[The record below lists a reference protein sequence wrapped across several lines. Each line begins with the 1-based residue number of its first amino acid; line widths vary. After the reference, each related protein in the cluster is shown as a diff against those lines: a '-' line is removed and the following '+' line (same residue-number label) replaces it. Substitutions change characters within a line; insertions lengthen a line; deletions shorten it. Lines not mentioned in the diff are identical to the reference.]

1 MRKFFIGILSLIS
14 VSSVGQ
20 LEMFKGMS
28 MRSIGPATTSGRVTA
43 IDMDLTA
50 NTMYIGAASGGVWK
64 SESGGA
70 TWEPIFDQQAVMGIG
85 SIKISPTHPDMIW
98 VGTGEGNPRNSQT
111 SGRGIYRSLDRGHTW
126 TCMGLEETKSIHRI
140 CIDQQDNV
148 YAAAMGSAWGPN
160 VDRGVFYYNNQNK
173 TWKKVLYVNDSTGCA
188 DLVMDP
194 RNDQK
199 LLAAMWQYQ
208 RQPWQFNSGGKGS
221 GLYMTVNGGQDWKKL
236 TDKEGLPK
244 GTLGRI
250 GLAVAPS
257 DPRIVYA
264 MIESEK
270 TGLYKS
276 QDGGH
281 HWSLVTDKG
290 VEDRPFYYSEFYV
303 DPSNPNHLIYLHSI
317 VSESIDGGKTWNTIL
332 PYWGVHPDHH
342 AFWWNP
348 NNTLEM
354 WEGNDGGLNVSRDG
368 GKNWDF
374 IPNLP
379 LGQFYHIH
387 YDHQTPYNVYGG
399 LQDNGTWKGPGY
411 VWHSNGILDS
421 DWQELY
427 FGDGFDAVP
436 DPSDENYVYVLSQ
449 GGNMGRVNAT
459 TGEEHFVQPVHPEGK
474 PLRFHWNTGI
484 SNDPFIETDIY
495 IGSQYLHYSTNNGQ
509 SWEIISPDLTSNDTT
524 KQHAYR
530 SGGLTT
536 DATSAENYC
545 TILTIEPSVF
555 NAGEIWVGTDDGQ
568 VSMTT
573 DHGKTWK
580 NITANIKGMPK
591 GAWIP
596 QIVLSQNDPKE
607 IWVVANHYRQNDW
620 KPYLFHSTDG
630 GKKWENVVE
639 KANMIGHCL
648 SVAQDHIQPELV
660 FCGTEHGLFVSL
672 DRGATWEKWKHN
684 YPSVATQDL
693 KIHPD
698 QGDLIIGTF
707 GRAIYILDD
716 ISPLRDWITN
726 GKQIKDSLSLYNTV
740 NPIYQAQYK
749 RHNGQRFPA
758 DMYFSG
764 DNKSSSAKIYCH
776 IKQNEKNKE
785 QKLNVTIYRS
795 NGGIREII
803 RNWEQAPDSFLTT
816 IDWNFDSNG
825 FAYPSR
831 NKREKAKETPGGGF
845 KVEPGE
851 YWAVVEWGKE
861 KDSILWSI
869 DYDPRMTF
877 NPDHYQAQKN
887 IYEEWKKEMIKLGD
901 ELEKINEAKA
911 LAQWTI
917 DAMKYHEDSILKP
930 MKTLKDSLDK
940 SWEKQMLKIFLK
952 EGLKGIQDDSK
963 VISGHWWT
971 PYALLSTESAMP
983 GENAKVA
990 IHNLRN
996 EIDAWMGENK
1006 LIWEGP
1012 WQSYQKSATEKVDW
1026 PKEWTNQK

>member
-14 VSSVGQ
+14 ISSVGQ
-20 LEMFKGMS
+20 LEMFKGMR

-50 NTMYIGAASGGVWK
+50 NTIYIGAASGGVWK
-64 SESGGA
+64 SESGG
-70 TWEPIFDQQAVMGIG
+70 TRWEPIFDQQAVLGIG
-85 SIKISPTHPDMIW
+85 SIKISPSHPDVIW

-126 TCMGLEETKSIHRI
+126 TCMGLEDTKSIHRI

-148 YAAAMGSAWGPN
+148 YAGAMGSAWGPN
-160 VDRGVFYYNNQNK
+160 TDRGVFYYNNQNK
-173 TWKKVLYVNDSTGCA
+173 SWKKILYVNDSTGCA

-208 RQPWQFNSGGKGS
+208 RQPWHFNSGGKGS
-221 GLYMTVNGGQDWKKL
+221 GLYITVNGGQDWKKL
-236 TDKEGLPK
+236 SDKEGLPK

-250 GLAVAPS
+250 GLAIAPS

-276 QDGGH
+276 QDGGN
-281 HWSLVTDKG
+281 HWSLVTEKG
-290 VEDRPFYYSEFYV
+290 VDDRPFYYSEFYV
-303 DPSNPNHLIYLHSI
+303 DPHNPDHLIYLHSI
-317 VSESIDGGKTWNTIL
+317 VSESIDGGKTWNTML

-368 GKNWDF
+368 GKNWEF

-379 LGQFYHIH
+379 LGQFYHVH

-399 LQDNGTWKGPGY
+399 LQDNGTWKGPSY
-411 VWHSNGILDS
+411 VWHYNGILDS

-459 TGEEHFVQPVHPEGK
+459 TGEEQFVQPVHPEGK

-484 SNDPFIETDIY
+484 SSDPFVENGIY
-495 IGSQYLHYSTNNGQ
+495 IGSQYLHYSSDNGQ
-509 SWEIISPDLTSNDTT
+509 SWEIISPDLTTNDTT
-524 KQHAYR
+524 KQHAYK

-545 TILTIEPSVF
+545 TILTIEPSIHPT
-555 NAGEIWVGTDDGQ
+555 GEIWVGTDDGQ

-573 DHGKTWK
+573 NHGKSWNNVTER
-580 NITANIKGMPK
+580 IKGLPK
-591 GAWIP
+591 NAWIP
-596 QIVLSQNDPKE
+596 QIVVSPTDQNE
-607 IWVVANHYRQNDW
+607 IWVVANNYRQNDW
-620 KPYLFHSTDG
+620 KPYLFHSMDG

-639 KANMIGHCL
+639 KANMTGHCL
-648 SVAQDHIQPELV
+648 SVVQDPIQPELV
-660 FCGTEHGLFVSL
+660 FCGTEHGLYVSL
-672 DRGATWEKWKHN
+672 NRGKDWEKWKHG
-684 YPSVATQDL
+684 YPSVPTQDL

-698 QGDLIIGTF
+698 HGDLIIGTF
-707 GRAIYILDD
+707 GRALYVLDD
-716 ISPLRDWITN
+716 LSPLRDWIHN
-726 GKQIKDSLSLYNTV
+726 GNKILDSLSVYSTV
-740 NPIYQAQYK
+740 NPIHQAQYK

-758 DMYFSG
+758 DRYFSG
-764 DNKSSSAKIYCH
+764 DNKSNAAKLYCH
-776 IKQNEKNKE
+776 VKRNDKKKE
-785 QKLNVTIYRS
+785 QKLKITIRR
-795 NGGIREII
+795 NNPVGMDTIRT
-803 RNWEQAPDSFLTT
+803 WEQEPDSFLTT
-816 IDWNFDSNG
+816 IDWNFDSHG
-825 FAYPSR
+825 FDYPSR
-831 NKREKAKETPGGGF
+831 NKREKSKETPGGGF

-851 YWAVVEWGKE
+851 YWAIVQWGKE
-861 KDSILWSI
+861 KDSVLWTI
-869 DYDPRMTF
+869 KYDPRMVF
-877 NPDHYQAQKN
+877 SQENYEKQKSL
-887 IYEEWKKEMIKLGD
+887 YGDWKTEMIKLRD
-901 ELEKINEAKA
+901 ELDKINEAKA
-911 LAQWTI
+911 MTQWTI
-917 DAMKYHEDSILKP
+917 DAMKYHADSTIKS
-930 MKTLKDSLDK
+930 MKALKDSLDK
-940 SWEKQMLKIFLK
+940 SWEKQLLKVFLK
-952 EGLKGIQDDSK
+952 EGLRGIQDDSR

-971 PYALLSTESAMP
+971 PYSLLSTESVQP
-983 GENAKVA
+983 GENAATA
-990 IHNLRN
+990 IKNLRN
-996 EIDAWMGENK
+996 EIDAWIAENNVLWK
-1006 LIWEGP
+1006 GAW
-1012 WQSYQKSATEKVDW
+1012 ATFEERAKQNVTW
-1026 PKEWTNQK
+1026 PKDWTNQK

>member
-1 MRKFFIGILSLIS
+1 MRKIFVGFLMVIS
-14 VSSVGQ
+14 ITSWGQ

-43 IDMDLTA
+43 IDVDINA
-50 NTMYIGAASGGVWK
+50 NTYYIGAASGGVWK

-70 TWEPIFDQQAVMGIG
+70 TWEPIFDKEAVLGIG
-85 SIKISPTHPDMIW
+85 AVKISPSHPDVVW

-111 SGRGIYRSLDRGHTW
+111 SGRGIYRSLDRGNSW
-126 TCMGLEETKSIHRI
+126 QCMGLEETKTIHRI
-140 CIDQQDNV
+140 CIDQSDNV
-148 YAAAMGSAWGPN
+148 YAAALGSAWGPN
-160 VDRGVFYYNNQNK
+160 IDRGVFYYNNQNK
-173 TWKKVLYVNDSTGCA
+173 SWKKILYVNDSTGCA

-208 RQPWQFNSGGKGS
+208 RQPWQFNSGGNGS

-236 TDKEGLPK
+236 TDKDGLPK
-244 GTLGRI
+244 GKLGRI
-250 GLAVAPS
+250 GLAIAPS
-257 DPRIVYA
+257 DSRIVYA

-276 QDGGH
+276 TDGGH

-317 VSESIDGGKTWNTIL
+317 VSESIDGGKTWSTML

-368 GKNWDF
+368 GKNWNF

-484 SNDPFIETDIY
+484 SNDPFIETGIY

-509 SWEIISPDLTSNDTT
+509 SWEIISPDLTTNDTT

-545 TILTIEPSVF
+545 TIITIEPSVF

-580 NITANIKGMPK
+580 NITANIKGLPK

-596 QIVLSQNDPKE
+596 QIVLSQDDPKE

-630 GKKWENVVE
+630 GRKWENVVE
-639 KANMIGHCL
+639 KANMTGHCL
-648 SVAQDHIQPELV
+648 SVAQDKFEPELV
-660 FCGTEHGLFVSL
+660 FCGTEHGLFVSM
-672 DRGATWEKWKHN
+672 DRGTSWEKWKHD

-698 QGDLIIGTF
+698 NGDLIIGTF

-716 ISPLRDWITN
+716 ISPLRDWINN
-726 GKQIKDSLSLYNTV
+726 GKQINDSLSVYNSE
-740 NPIYQAQYK
+740 NPIFQAQYK

-764 DNKSSSAKIYCH
+764 DNKTSSAKMYCH
-776 IKQNEKNKE
+776 VKQNEKNKE
-785 QKLNVTIYRS
+785 QKLKVTIHRS
-795 NGGIREII
+795 NGGTRDII
-803 RNWEQAPDSFLTT
+803 RNWEQAPDSFLTV
-816 IDWNFDSNG
+816 IDWGFDSNG

-861 KDSILWSI
+861 KDSVLWSI
-869 DYDPRMTF
+869 KYDPRMIF
-877 NPDHYQAQKN
+877 NPDHYKAQKN
-887 IYEEWKKEMIKLGD
+887 LYEEWKKEMIKIGD

-917 DAMKYHEDSILKP
+917 DAMKYHEDSLLKP

-940 SWEKQMLKIFLK
+940 SWEKQMLKVFLK

-963 VISGHWWT
+963 VISGHWWA
-971 PYALLSTESAMP
+971 PYALFSTESAMP

-990 IHNLRN
+990 LRN
-996 EIDAWMGENK
+996 LHNEIVTWMGENK

-1012 WQSYQKSATEKVDW
+1012 WLSFQKTATGKVDW
-1026 PKEWTNQK
+1026 PKEWKNQK

>member
-14 VSSVGQ
+14 ISSVGQ
-20 LEMFKGMS
+20 LEMFKGMR

-50 NTMYIGAASGGVWK
+50 NTIYIGAASGGVWK

-70 TWEPIFDQQAVMGIG
+70 RWEPIFDQQAVLGIG
-85 SIKISPTHPDMIW
+85 SIKISPTHPDVIW

-126 TCMGLEETKSIHRI
+126 TCMGLEDTKSIHRI

-148 YAAAMGSAWGPN
+148 YAGAMGSAWGPN
-160 VDRGVFYYNNQNK
+160 TDRGVFYYNNQNK
-173 TWKKVLYVNDSTGCA
+173 SWKKILYVNDSTGCA

-208 RQPWQFNSGGKGS
+208 RQPWHFNSGGKGS
-221 GLYMTVNGGQDWKKL
+221 GLYITVNGGQDWKKL
-236 TDKEGLPK
+236 SDKEGLPK

-250 GLAVAPS
+250 GLAIAPS

-276 QDGGH
+276 QDGGN
-281 HWSLVTDKG
+281 HWSLVTEKG
-290 VEDRPFYYSEFYV
+290 VDDRPFYYSEFYV
-303 DPSNPNHLIYLHSI
+303 DPNNPDHLIYLHSI
-317 VSESIDGGKTWNTIL
+317 VSESIDGGKTWNTML

-368 GKNWDF
+368 GKNWEF

-379 LGQFYHIH
+379 LGQFYHVH

-399 LQDNGTWKGPGY
+399 LQDNGTWKGPSY
-411 VWHSNGILDS
+411 VWHYNGILDS

-459 TGEEHFVQPVHPEGK
+459 TGEEQFVQPVHPEGK

-484 SNDPFIETDIY
+484 SSDPFVENGIY
-495 IGSQYLHYSTNNGQ
+495 IGSQYLHYSSDNGQ
-509 SWEIISPDLTSNDTT
+509 SWEIISPDLTTNDTT
-524 KQHAYR
+524 KQHAYK

-545 TILTIEPSVF
+545 TILTIEPSIHPT
-555 NAGEIWVGTDDGQ
+555 GEIWVGTDDGQ

-573 DHGKTWK
+573 NHGKSWNNVTER
-580 NITANIKGMPK
+580 IKGLPK
-591 GAWIP
+591 NAWIP
-596 QIVLSQNDPKE
+596 QIVVSPTDQNE
-607 IWVVANHYRQNDW
+607 IWVVANNYRQNDW
-620 KPYLFHSTDG
+620 KPYLFHSMDG

-639 KANMIGHCL
+639 KANMTGHCL
-648 SVAQDHIQPELV
+648 SVVQDPIQPELV
-660 FCGTEHGLFVSL
+660 FCGTEHGLYVSL
-672 DRGATWEKWKHN
+672 NRGKDWEKWKHG
-684 YPSVATQDL
+684 YPSVPTQDL

-698 QGDLIIGTF
+698 HGDLIIGTF
-707 GRAIYILDD
+707 GRALYVLDD
-716 ISPLRDWITN
+716 LSPLRDWIHN
-726 GKQIKDSLSLYNTV
+726 GNKILDSLSVYSTV
-740 NPIYQAQYK
+740 NPIHQAQYK

-758 DMYFSG
+758 DRYFSG
-764 DNKSSSAKIYCH
+764 DNKSNAAKLYCH
-776 IKQNEKNKE
+776 VKRNDKKKE
-785 QKLNVTIYRS
+785 QKLKITIRR
-795 NGGIREII
+795 NNPVGMDTIRT
-803 RNWEQAPDSFLTT
+803 WEQEPDSFLTT

-825 FAYPSR
+825 FDYPSR
-831 NKREKAKETPGGGF
+831 NKREKSKEIPGGGF

-851 YWAVVEWGKE
+851 YWAIVQWGKE
-861 KDSILWSI
+861 KDSVLWTI
-869 DYDPRMTF
+869 KYDPRMVF
-877 NPDHYQAQKN
+877 SQENYEKQKSL
-887 IYEEWKKEMIKLGD
+887 YGDWKNEMIKLRG
-901 ELEKINEAKA
+901 ELDKINEAKA
-911 LAQWTI
+911 MTQWTI
-917 DAMKYHEDSILKP
+917 DAMKYHADSTIKS
-930 MKTLKDSLDK
+930 MKALKDSLDK
-940 SWEKQMLKIFLK
+940 SWEKQLLKVFLK
-952 EGLKGIQDDSK
+952 EGLRGIQDDSK

-971 PYALLSTESAMP
+971 PYSLLSTESVQP
-983 GENAKVA
+983 GENAATA
-990 IHNLRN
+990 IKNLRK
-996 EIDAWMGENK
+996 EIDAWIAENNVLWK
-1006 LIWEGP
+1006 GAW
-1012 WQSYQKSATEKVDW
+1012 ATFEERAKQNVTW
-1026 PKEWTNQK
+1026 PKDWTNQK

>member
-14 VSSVGQ
+14 ISSVGQ
-20 LEMFKGMS
+20 LEMFKGMR

-64 SESGGA
+64 SESAGA
-70 TWEPIFDQQAVMGIG
+70 TWEPIFDQQAVLGIG
-85 SIKISPTHPDMIW
+85 SIKISPTHPDVIW

-148 YAAAMGSAWGPN
+148 YAGAMGSAWGPN

-173 TWKKVLYVNDSTGCA
+173 SWKKILYVNDSTGCA

-208 RQPWQFNSGGKGS
+208 RQPWHFNSGGKGS
-221 GLYMTVNGGQDWKKL
+221 GLYITVNGGQDWKKL
-236 TDKEGLPK
+236 SDKEGLPK

-250 GLAVAPS
+250 GLAIAPS

-276 QDGGH
+276 QDGGN
-281 HWSLVTDKG
+281 HWSLVTEKG
-290 VEDRPFYYSEFYV
+290 VDDRPFYYSEFYV
-303 DPSNPNHLIYLHSI
+303 DPNNPDHLIYLHSI
-317 VSESIDGGKTWNTIL
+317 VSESIDGGKTWNTML

-368 GKNWDF
+368 GKNWEF

-379 LGQFYHIH
+379 LGQFYHVH

-399 LQDNGTWKGPGY
+399 LQDNGTWKGPSY
-411 VWHSNGILDS
+411 VWHYNGILDS

-459 TGEEHFVQPVHPEGK
+459 TGEEQFVQPVHPEGK

-484 SNDPFIETDIY
+484 SSDPFVENGIY
-495 IGSQYLHYSTNNGQ
+495 IGSQYLHYSSDNGQ
-509 SWEIISPDLTSNDTT
+509 SWEIISPDLTTNDTT
-524 KQHAYR
+524 KQHAYK

-545 TILTIEPSVF
+545 TILTIEPSIHPT
-555 NAGEIWVGTDDGQ
+555 GEIWVGTDDGQ

-573 DHGKTWK
+573 NHGKSWNNVTER
-580 NITANIKGMPK
+580 IKGLPK
-591 GAWIP
+591 NAWIP
-596 QIVLSQNDPKE
+596 QIVVSPTDQNE
-607 IWVVANHYRQNDW
+607 IWVVANNYRQNDW
-620 KPYLFHSTDG
+620 KPYLFHSMDG

-639 KANMIGHCL
+639 KANMTGHCL
-648 SVAQDHIQPELV
+648 SVVQDPIQPELV
-660 FCGTEHGLFVSL
+660 FCGTEHGLYVSL
-672 DRGATWEKWKHN
+672 NRGKDWEKWKHG
-684 YPSVATQDL
+684 YPSVPTQDL

-698 QGDLIIGTF
+698 HGDLIIGTF
-707 GRAIYILDD
+707 GRALYVLDD
-716 ISPLRDWITN
+716 LSPLRDWIHN
-726 GKQIKDSLSLYNTV
+726 GNKILDSLSVYNTV
-740 NPIYQAQYK
+740 NPIHQAQYK

-758 DMYFSG
+758 DRYFSG
-764 DNKSSSAKIYCH
+764 DNKSNAAKLYCH
-776 IKQNEKNKE
+776 VKRNDKKKE
-785 QKLNVTIYRS
+785 QKLKITIRR
-795 NGGIREII
+795 NNPVGMDTIRT
-803 RNWEQAPDSFLTT
+803 WEQEPDSFLTT

-825 FAYPSR
+825 FDYPSR
-831 NKREKAKETPGGGF
+831 NKREKSKEIPGGGF

-851 YWAVVEWGKE
+851 YWAIVQWGKE
-861 KDSILWSI
+861 KDSVLWTI
-869 DYDPRMTF
+869 KYDPRMVF
-877 NPDHYQAQKN
+877 SQENYEKQKSL
-887 IYEEWKKEMIKLGD
+887 YADWKTEMIKLRD
-901 ELEKINEAKA
+901 ELDKINEAKA
-911 LAQWTI
+911 MTQWTI
-917 DAMKYHEDSILKP
+917 DAMKYHADSTIKS
-930 MKTLKDSLDK
+930 MKALKDSLDK
-940 SWEKQMLKIFLK
+940 SWEKQLLKVFLK
-952 EGLKGIQDDSK
+952 EGLRGIQDDSK

-971 PYALLSTESAMP
+971 PYSLLSTESVQP
-983 GENAKVA
+983 GENAATA
-990 IHNLRN
+990 IKNLRK
-996 EIDAWMGENK
+996 EIDAWIAENNVLWK
-1006 LIWEGP
+1006 GAW
-1012 WQSYQKSATEKVDW
+1012 ATFEERAKQNVTW
-1026 PKEWTNQK
+1026 PKDWTNQK

>member
-14 VSSVGQ
+14 ISSVGQ
-20 LEMFKGMS
+20 LEMFKGMR

-50 NTMYIGAASGGVWK
+50 NTIYIGAASGGVWK

-70 TWEPIFDQQAVMGIG
+70 RWEPIFDQQAVLGIG
-85 SIKISPTHPDMIW
+85 SIKISPTHTAVIW

-126 TCMGLEETKSIHRI
+126 TCMGLEDTKSIHRI

-148 YAAAMGSAWGPN
+148 YAGAMGSAWGPN
-160 VDRGVFYYNNQNK
+160 TDRGVFYYNNQNK
-173 TWKKVLYVNDSTGCA
+173 SWKKILYVNDSTGCA

-208 RQPWQFNSGGKGS
+208 RQPWHFNSGGKGS
-221 GLYMTVNGGQDWKKL
+221 GLYITVNGGQDWKKL
-236 TDKEGLPK
+236 SDKEGLPK

-250 GLAVAPS
+250 GLAIAPS

-276 QDGGH
+276 QDGGN
-281 HWSLVTDKG
+281 HWSLVTEKG
-290 VEDRPFYYSEFYV
+290 VDDRPFYYSEFYV
-303 DPSNPNHLIYLHSI
+303 DPHNPDHLIYLHSI
-317 VSESIDGGKTWNTIL
+317 VSESIDGGKTWNTML

-368 GKNWDF
+368 GKNWEF

-379 LGQFYHIH
+379 LGQFYHVH

-399 LQDNGTWKGPGY
+399 LQDNGTWKGPSY
-411 VWHSNGILDS
+411 VWHYNGILDS

-459 TGEEHFVQPVHPEGK
+459 TGEEQFVQPVHPEGK

-484 SNDPFIETDIY
+484 SSDPFVENGIY
-495 IGSQYLHYSTNNGQ
+495 IGSQYLHYSSDNGQ
-509 SWEIISPDLTSNDTT
+509 SWEIISPDLTTNDTT
-524 KQHAYR
+524 KQHAYK

-545 TILTIEPSVF
+545 TILTIEPSIHPT
-555 NAGEIWVGTDDGQ
+555 GEIWVGTDDGQ

-573 DHGKTWK
+573 NHGKSWNNVTER
-580 NITANIKGMPK
+580 IKGLPK
-591 GAWIP
+591 NAWIP
-596 QIVLSQNDPKE
+596 QIVVSPTDQNE
-607 IWVVANHYRQNDW
+607 IWVVANNYRQNDW
-620 KPYLFHSTDG
+620 KPYLFHSMDG

-639 KANMIGHCL
+639 KANMTGHCL
-648 SVAQDHIQPELV
+648 SVVQDPIQPELV
-660 FCGTEHGLFVSL
+660 FCGTEHGLYVSL
-672 DRGATWEKWKHN
+672 NRGKDWEKWKHG
-684 YPSVATQDL
+684 YPSVPTQDL

-698 QGDLIIGTF
+698 HGDLIIGTF
-707 GRAIYILDD
+707 GRALYVLDD
-716 ISPLRDWITN
+716 LSPLRDWIHN
-726 GKQIKDSLSLYNTV
+726 GNKILDSLSVYSTV
-740 NPIYQAQYK
+740 NPIHQAQYK

-758 DMYFSG
+758 DRYFSG
-764 DNKSSSAKIYCH
+764 DNKSNAAKLYCH
-776 IKQNEKNKE
+776 VKRNDKKKE
-785 QKLNVTIYRS
+785 QKLKITIRR
-795 NGGIREII
+795 NNPVGMDTIRT
-803 RNWEQAPDSFLTT
+803 WEQEPDSFLTT

-825 FAYPSR
+825 FEYPSR
-831 NKREKAKETPGGGF
+831 NKREKSKEIPGGGF

-851 YWAVVEWGKE
+851 YWAIVQWGKE
-861 KDSILWSI
+861 KDSVLWTI
-869 DYDPRMTF
+869 KYDPRMVF
-877 NPDHYQAQKN
+877 SQENYEKQKSL
-887 IYEEWKKEMIKLGD
+887 YGDWKNEMIKLRG
-901 ELEKINEAKA
+901 ELDKINEAKA
-911 LAQWTI
+911 MTQWTI
-917 DAMKYHEDSILKP
+917 DAMKYHADSTIKS
-930 MKTLKDSLDK
+930 MKALKDSLDK
-940 SWEKQMLKIFLK
+940 SWEKQLLKVFLK
-952 EGLKGIQDDSK
+952 EGLRGIQDDSK

-971 PYALLSTESAMP
+971 PYSLLSTESVQP
-983 GENAKVA
+983 GENAATA
-990 IHNLRN
+990 IKNLRK
-996 EIDAWMGENK
+996 EIDAWIAENNVLWK
-1006 LIWEGP
+1006 GAW
-1012 WQSYQKSATEKVDW
+1012 ATFEERAKQNVTW
-1026 PKEWTNQK
+1026 PKDWTNQK

>member
-14 VSSVGQ
+14 ISSVGQ
-20 LEMFKGMS
+20 LEMFKGMR

-50 NTMYIGAASGGVWK
+50 NTIYIGAASGGVWK

-70 TWEPIFDQQAVMGIG
+70 RWEPIFDQQAVLGIG
-85 SIKISPTHPDMIW
+85 SIKISPTHPDVIW

-126 TCMGLEETKSIHRI
+126 TCMGLEDTKSIHRI

-148 YAAAMGSAWGPN
+148 YAGAMGSAWGPN
-160 VDRGVFYYNNQNK
+160 TDRGVFYYNNQNK
-173 TWKKVLYVNDSTGCA
+173 SWKKILYVNDSTGCA

-208 RQPWQFNSGGKGS
+208 RQPWHFNSGGKGS
-221 GLYMTVNGGQDWKKL
+221 GLYITVNGGQDWKKL
-236 TDKEGLPK
+236 SDKEGLPK

-250 GLAVAPS
+250 GLAIAPS

-276 QDGGH
+276 QDGGN
-281 HWSLVTDKG
+281 HWSLVTEKG
-290 VEDRPFYYSEFYV
+290 VDDRPFYYSEFYV
-303 DPSNPNHLIYLHSI
+303 DPNNPDHLIYLHSI
-317 VSESIDGGKTWNTIL
+317 VSESIDGGKTWNTML

-368 GKNWDF
+368 GKNWEF

-379 LGQFYHIH
+379 LGQFYHVH

-399 LQDNGTWKGPGY
+399 LQDNGTWKGPSY
-411 VWHSNGILDS
+411 VWHYNGILDS

-459 TGEEHFVQPVHPEGK
+459 TGEEQFVQPVHPEGK

-484 SNDPFIETDIY
+484 SSDPFVENGIY
-495 IGSQYLHYSTNNGQ
+495 IGSQYLHYSSDNGQ
-509 SWEIISPDLTSNDTT
+509 SWEIISPDLTTNDTT
-524 KQHAYR
+524 KQHAYK

-545 TILTIEPSVF
+545 TILTIEPSIHPT
-555 NAGEIWVGTDDGQ
+555 GEIWVGTDDGQ

-573 DHGKTWK
+573 NHGKSWNNVTER
-580 NITANIKGMPK
+580 IKGLPK
-591 GAWIP
+591 NAWIP
-596 QIVLSQNDPKE
+596 QIVVSPTDQNE
-607 IWVVANHYRQNDW
+607 IWVVANNYRQNDW
-620 KPYLFHSTDG
+620 KPYLFHSMDG

-639 KANMIGHCL
+639 KANMTGHCL
-648 SVAQDHIQPELV
+648 SVVQDPIQPELV
-660 FCGTEHGLFVSL
+660 FCGTEHGLYVSL
-672 DRGATWEKWKHN
+672 NRGKDWEKWKHG
-684 YPSVATQDL
+684 YPSVPTQDL

-698 QGDLIIGTF
+698 HGDLIIGTF
-707 GRAIYILDD
+707 GRALYVLDD
-716 ISPLRDWITN
+716 LSPLRDWIHN
-726 GKQIKDSLSLYNTV
+726 GNKILDSLSVYSTV
-740 NPIYQAQYK
+740 NPIHQAQYK

-758 DMYFSG
+758 DRYFSG
-764 DNKSSSAKIYCH
+764 DNKSNAAKLYCH
-776 IKQNEKNKE
+776 VKRNDKKKE
-785 QKLNVTIYRS
+785 QKLKITIRR
-795 NGGIREII
+795 NNPVGMDTIRT
-803 RNWEQAPDSFLTT
+803 WEQEPDSFLTT

-825 FAYPSR
+825 FDYPSR
-831 NKREKAKETPGGGF
+831 NKREKSKEIPGGGF

-851 YWAVVEWGKE
+851 YWAIVQWGKE
-861 KDSILWSI
+861 KDSVLWTI
-869 DYDPRMTF
+869 KYDPRMVF
-877 NPDHYQAQKN
+877 SQENYEKQKSL
-887 IYEEWKKEMIKLGD
+887 YGDWKTEMIKLRD
-901 ELEKINEAKA
+901 ELDKINEAKA
-911 LAQWTI
+911 MTQWTI
-917 DAMKYHEDSILKP
+917 DAMKYHADSTIKS
-930 MKTLKDSLDK
+930 MKALKDSLDK
-940 SWEKQMLKIFLK
+940 SWEKQILKVFLK
-952 EGLKGIQDDSK
+952 EGLRGIQDDSR

-971 PYALLSTESAMP
+971 PYSLLSTESVQP
-983 GENAKVA
+983 GENAATA
-990 IHNLRN
+990 IKNLRN
-996 EIDAWMGENK
+996 EIDAWIAENNVLWK
-1006 LIWEGP
+1006 GAW
-1012 WQSYQKSATEKVDW
+1012 ATFEERAKQNVTW
-1026 PKEWTNQK
+1026 PKDWTNQK

>member
-14 VSSVGQ
+14 ISSVGQ
-20 LEMFKGMS
+20 LEMFKGMR

-70 TWEPIFDQQAVMGIG
+70 TWEPIFDQQAVLGIG
-85 SIKISPTHPDMIW
+85 SIKISPTHPDVIW

-111 SGRGIYRSLDRGHTW
+111 SGRGIYRSMDRGHTW
-126 TCMGLEETKSIHRI
+126 NCMGLEETKSIHRI

-148 YAAAMGSAWGPN
+148 YAGAMGSAWGPN
-160 VDRGVFYYNNQNK
+160 IDRGVFYYNNQNK
-173 TWKKVLYVNDSTGCA
+173 SWKKILYVNDSTGCA

-250 GLAVAPS
+250 GLAIAPS

-276 QDGGH
+276 QDGGN
-281 HWSLVTDKG
+281 HWSLVTEKG
-290 VEDRPFYYSEFYV
+290 VDDRPFYYSEFYV
-303 DPSNPNHLIYLHSI
+303 DPKNPDHLIYLHSI
-317 VSESIDGGKTWNTIL
+317 VSESIDGGKTWNTML

-379 LGQFYHIH
+379 LGQFYHVH

-427 FGDGFDAVP
+427 FGDGFDAIP

-459 TGEEHFVQPVHPEGK
+459 TGEEQFVQPVHPEGK

-484 SNDPFIETDIY
+484 SSDPFVEKGIY

-509 SWEIISPDLTSNDTT
+509 TWDIISPDLTTNDSI
-524 KQHAYR
+524 KQQAHK

-536 DATSAENYC
+536 DATSAENHC
-545 TILTIEPSVF
+545 TILTIEPSIF

-568 VSMTT
+568 VSMTS
-573 DHGKTWK
+573 DHGKTWS
-580 NITANIKGMPK
+580 NITNNIKGLPK
-591 GAWIP
+591 NAWIP
-596 QIVLSQNDPKE
+596 QIVLSANNPKE
-607 IWVVANHYRQNDW
+607 VWVVANHYRQNDW
-620 KPYLFHSTDG
+620 KPYLFHSMDG

-639 KANMIGHCL
+639 KANMTGHCL
-648 SVAQDHIQPELV
+648 SVAQDPIQPELV
-660 FCGTEHGLFVSL
+660 FCGTEHGLYVSL
-672 DRGATWEKWKHN
+672 NRGKVWEKWKHG
-684 YPSVATQDL
+684 YPSVPTQDL

-698 QGDLIIGTF
+698 HGDLIIGTF
-707 GRAIYILDD
+707 GRALYILDD
-716 ISPLRDWITN
+716 LSPLRDWIHN
-726 GKQIKDSLSLYNTV
+726 GNKISDSLSVYNTV

-764 DNKSSSAKIYCH
+764 DNKYSAAKLYCH
-776 IKQNEKNKE
+776 IKQNEKKKD
-785 QKLNVTIYRS
+785 QKLKITIRRDNA
-795 NGGIREII
+795 NGMDTIRT
-803 RNWEQAPDSFLTT
+803 WEQEPDSFLTT

-825 FAYPSR
+825 FEYPSR
-831 NKREKAKETPGGGF
+831 NKREKSKEIPGGGF
-845 KVEPGE
+845 KIEPGE
-851 YWAVVEWGKE
+851 YWAIVQWGKE

-869 DYDPRMTF
+869 NYDPRLTF
-877 NPDHYQAQKN
+877 NPEYYNTQKN
-887 IYEEWKKEMIKLGD
+887 IYDQWKSEMIKLRD
-901 ELEKINEAKA
+901 ELDKINEAKTMT
-911 LAQWTI
+911 QWTL
-917 DAMKYHEDSILKP
+917 DAMKYHPDSTIKS

-940 SWEKQMLKIFLK
+940 SWENQMLKVFLK
-952 EGLKGIQDDSK
+952 EGLKGIQDDSR

-971 PYALLSTESAMP
+971 PYSLLSTESVQP
-983 GENAKVA
+983 GENAANA
-990 IHNLRN
+990 IKNLRK
-996 EIDAWMGENK
+996 EIDTWIAENNV
-1006 LIWEGP
+1006 IWNGVWSAFE
-1012 WQSYQKSATEKVDW
+1012 QSAKQQITW
-1026 PKEWTNQK
+1026 PEDWTNQK

>member
-14 VSSVGQ
+14 ISSVGQ
-20 LEMFKGMS
+20 LEMFKGMR

-50 NTMYIGAASGGVWK
+50 NTIYIGAASGGVWK

-70 TWEPIFDQQAVMGIG
+70 RWEPIFDQQAVLGIG
-85 SIKISPTHPDMIW
+85 SIKISPTHPDVIW

-126 TCMGLEETKSIHRI
+126 TCMGLEDTKSIHRI

-148 YAAAMGSAWGPN
+148 YAGAMGSAWGPN
-160 VDRGVFYYNNQNK
+160 TDRGVFYYNNQNK
-173 TWKKVLYVNDSTGCA
+173 SWKKILYVNDSTGCA

-208 RQPWQFNSGGKGS
+208 RQPWHFNSGGKGS
-221 GLYMTVNGGQDWKKL
+221 GLYITVNGGQDWKKL
-236 TDKEGLPK
+236 SDKEGLPK

-250 GLAVAPS
+250 GLAIAPS

-281 HWSLVTDKG
+281 HWSLVTEKG
-290 VEDRPFYYSEFYV
+290 VDDRPFYYSEFYV
-303 DPSNPNHLIYLHSI
+303 DPNNPDHLIYLHSI
-317 VSESIDGGKTWNTIL
+317 VSESIDGGKTWNTML

-348 NNTLEM
+348 INTLEM

-368 GKNWDF
+368 GKNWEF

-379 LGQFYHIH
+379 LGQFYHVH

-399 LQDNGTWKGPGY
+399 LQDNGTWKGPSY
-411 VWHSNGILDS
+411 VWHYNGILDS

-459 TGEEHFVQPVHPEGK
+459 TGEEQFVQPVHPEGK

-484 SNDPFIETDIY
+484 SSDPFVENGIY
-495 IGSQYLHYSTNNGQ
+495 IGSQYLHYSSDNGQ
-509 SWEIISPDLTSNDTT
+509 SWEIISPDLTTNDTT
-524 KQHAYR
+524 KQHAYK

-545 TILTIEPSVF
+545 TILTIEPSIHPT
-555 NAGEIWVGTDDGQ
+555 GEIWVGTDDGQ

-573 DHGKTWK
+573 NHGKSWNNVTER
-580 NITANIKGMPK
+580 IKGLPK
-591 GAWIP
+591 NAWIP
-596 QIVLSQNDPKE
+596 QIVVSPTDQNE
-607 IWVVANHYRQNDW
+607 IWVVANNYRQNDW
-620 KPYLFHSTDG
+620 KPYLFHSMDG

-639 KANMIGHCL
+639 KANMTGHCL
-648 SVAQDHIQPELV
+648 SVVQDPIQPELV
-660 FCGTEHGLFVSL
+660 FCGTEHGLYVSL
-672 DRGATWEKWKHN
+672 NRGKDWEKWKHG
-684 YPSVATQDL
+684 YPSVPTQDL

-698 QGDLIIGTF
+698 HGDLIIGTF
-707 GRAIYILDD
+707 GRALYVLDD
-716 ISPLRDWITN
+716 LSPLRDWIHN
-726 GKQIKDSLSLYNTV
+726 GNKILDSLSVYSTV
-740 NPIYQAQYK
+740 NPIHQAQYK

-758 DMYFSG
+758 DRYFSG
-764 DNKSSSAKIYCH
+764 DNKSNAAKLYCH
-776 IKQNEKNKE
+776 VKRNDKKKE
-785 QKLNVTIYRS
+785 QKLKITIRR
-795 NGGIREII
+795 NNPVGMDTIRT
-803 RNWEQAPDSFLTT
+803 WEQEPDSFLTT
-816 IDWNFDSNG
+816 IDWNFDSHG
-825 FAYPSR
+825 FDYPSR
-831 NKREKAKETPGGGF
+831 NKREKSKETPGGGV

-851 YWAVVEWGKE
+851 YWAIVQWGKE
-861 KDSILWSI
+861 KDSVLWTI
-869 DYDPRMTF
+869 KYDPRMVF
-877 NPDHYQAQKN
+877 SQENYEKQKSL
-887 IYEEWKKEMIKLGD
+887 YGDWKTEMIKLRD
-901 ELEKINEAKA
+901 ELDKINEAKA
-911 LAQWTI
+911 MTQWTI
-917 DAMKYHEDSILKP
+917 DAMKYHADSTIKS
-930 MKTLKDSLDK
+930 MKALKDSLDK
-940 SWEKQMLKIFLK
+940 SWEKQLLKVFLK
-952 EGLKGIQDDSK
+952 EGLRGIQDDSR

-971 PYALLSTESAMP
+971 PYSLLSTESVQP
-983 GENAKVA
+983 GENAATA
-990 IHNLRN
+990 IKNLRN
-996 EIDAWMGENK
+996 EIDAWIAENNVLWK
-1006 LIWEGP
+1006 GAW
-1012 WQSYQKSATEKVDW
+1012 ATFEERAKQNVTW
-1026 PKEWTNQK
+1026 PKDWTNQK